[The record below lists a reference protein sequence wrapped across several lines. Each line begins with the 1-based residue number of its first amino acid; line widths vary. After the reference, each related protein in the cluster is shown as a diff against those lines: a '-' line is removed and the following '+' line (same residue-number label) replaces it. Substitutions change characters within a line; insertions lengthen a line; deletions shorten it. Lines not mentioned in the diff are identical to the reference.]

1 MGKPTTPVLI
11 PITSSSCTA
20 THHACDCV
28 LDRLN
33 KLEAL
38 HKAVVAYLVPLDREV
53 NDTADMLRDDAEA
66 WDALE
71 RVRELLKGL
80 DGT

>member
-1 MGKPTTPVLI
+1 MGKPLLLPV
-11 PITSSSCTA
+11 TSSSCNT
-20 THHACDCV
+20 THYACDCV
-28 LDRLN
+28 LARLN

-53 NDTADMLRDDAEA
+53 KDVSDMLRDDSEA

-71 RVRELLKGL
+71 YVRSLLKGL
-80 DGT
+80 DGN